1 MNQGLRTQNEE
12 ADRVSIDQVVESFF
26 AAFSNRGQLRP
37 QLDGLRDLFCADAVI
52 VKRSNGSVET
62 MSVNACL
69 EPRQA
74 RLCSGALTEFAECE
88 QESETVIRGGLACR
102 WSIYG
107 KSGFMHGEPYGGL
120 GRKIFSFIRVGGDWK
135 IVSVIWEDD

>member
-26 AAFSNRGQLRP
+26 AAFSNRGQLPP
-37 QLDGLRDLFCADAVI
+37 QLDGLRDLFSADAVI

-62 MSVNACL
+62 MSVNAFI

-74 RLCSGALTEFAECE
+74 LLCSGALTEFSEFE
-88 QESETVIRGGLACR
+88 QESETVILRSLACR

-107 KSGFMHGEPYGGL
+107 KSLHARRALWRNRQEDILLHPR
-120 GRKIFSFIRVGGDWK
+120 GRRLE
-135 IVSVIWEDD
+135 IVSAIWEDD